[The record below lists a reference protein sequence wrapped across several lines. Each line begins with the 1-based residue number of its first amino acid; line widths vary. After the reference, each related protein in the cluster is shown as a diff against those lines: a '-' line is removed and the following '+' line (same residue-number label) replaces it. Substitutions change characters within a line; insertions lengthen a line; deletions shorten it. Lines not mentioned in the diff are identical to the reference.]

1 VPTDTAR
8 GRTAAAEFALRG
20 LAWSLCLFGL
30 SRLNWTEAHVV
41 SPLTQL
47 QAGVAAGLLGV
58 PSLSVEVTLA
68 CSGAD
73 ALAMCLGAVLAY
85 PVPWRQRLYGV
96 AGGGAVILALNTVR
110 IGTLGR
116 VAASPAWF
124 NPLHVYV
131 WPVVLTFAIAA
142 YVFAWM
148 RFADR
153 RQALAENVRG
163 DAASSGRRPRPTSR
177 FIGLTAT
184 FFLVF
189 SAAAPLYLGSP
200 TVLALAGLIAR
211 AAAAILTSIG
221 ASAPVDYLVESVL
234 APNRKVKEGFNSV
247 QVTTRDGQEL
257 SGILVRET
265 GQELILRDATNR
277 EISIPKQN
285 IESRK
290 IGGSLMPAA
299 LVDILSDGE
308 RLDLFRFLSELGK
321 PGAFDATK
329 GNVARVWRL
338 NTSSDSPEQIVK
350 SDLSQWPV
358 FYATAGGAL
367 LKGELQNEL
376 ASPTRREPFFAAA
389 RFQVPK
395 AGLVKLKLSGV
406 ESPKAWLDGKPVGG
420 SAEMA
425 ADLSAGTHTII
436 VKLDPQQ
443 LPDQIRLETTEG
455 SFLIE

>member
-1 VPTDTAR
+1 MPTDTAR

-30 SRLNWTEAHVV
+30 SRLNWTEVHVV

-96 AGGGAVILALNTVR
+96 AGGAAVILALNTVR
-110 IGTLGR
+110 IGTLGS

-148 RFADR
+148 RVADR

-163 DAASSGRRPRPTSR
+163 DVASSGWRPRPTSR
-177 FIGLTAT
+177 FIGLTAA

-211 AAAAILTSIG
+211 AAAAILGSIG
-221 ASAPVDYLVESVL
+221 ASAHAAANVLWTPRGGFVVTEECISTPIIPIYLAAVATYSPTWRRLTLGVFAAVPL
-234 APNRKVKEGFNSV
+234 FIA
-247 QVTTRDGQEL
+247 L
-257 SGILVRET
+257 GILRL
-265 GQELILRDATNR
+265 LIVAL
-277 EISIPKQN
+277 
-285 IESRK
+285 
-290 IGGSLMPAA
+290 PAA
-299 LVDILSDGE
+299 VVASPLFLVHSFYQLLLGAVVVIVAALWRHGRRTAAPYALLGLVAGVASV
-308 RLDLFRFLSELGK
+308 RLLGPFFQRVVGYPAGAPLDDPQGAIAFLPAFQMGLYLAVWVAAFTAVGWKRFLIGFAVLEL
-321 PGAFDATK
+321 T
-329 GNVARVWRL
+329 
-338 NTSSDSPEQIVK
+338 QM
-350 SDLSQWPV
+350 
-358 FYATAGGAL
+358 
-367 LKGELQNEL
+367 
-376 ASPTRREPFFAAA
+376 
-389 RFQVPK
+389 
-395 AGLVKLKLSGV
+395 AGLLVLHALATQSGFSV
-406 ESPKAWLDGKPVGG
+406 HVPEVRGWAVAGPLLVV
-420 SAEMA
+420 A
-425 ADLSAGTHTII
+425 AMVNLAHA
-436 VKLDPQQ
+436 
-443 LPDQIRLETTEG
+443 RR
-455 SFLIE
+455 